1 MPDDLANEPK
11 TPLAILMLFSS
22 NRITRKKRFVPEAK
36 ILMGDYAKDILTA
49 YYEIF
54 NENSK
59 GQRVA
64 FFRDRII

>member
-11 TPLAILMLFSS
+11 TPLAMLMIFSS
-22 NRITRKKRFVPEAK
+22 HRITRKKRFVPEAK
-36 ILMGDYAKDILTA
+36 ILMGDYAKDILTG